1 MHDSRAGWRWEK
13 LKHKVKDVGAVVMYD
28 LRASGSGSKV
38 KCKLKYTR
46 AVVMYDSRTGWRWD
60 VKVKK

>member
-13 LKHKVKDVGAVVMYD
+13 LKHEVKHVGAVVMYD

>member
-1 MHDSRAGWRWEK
+1 MHDSRAGWRWGK

-38 KCKLKYTR
+38 KYKLKYTR

>member
-1 MHDSRAGWRWEK
+1 MHDSRAEWRWEK